1 MFGVLFLH
9 LLLDLDIAI
18 LMHTFESAFESL
30 TETDIKVMFTWH
42 WTVFWPAENLTG
54 YFVYMEPFHC
64 FLCSQR
70 TLNSLVPKC
79 LYDEGGSI

>member
-30 TETDIKVMFTWH
+30 IETDIKVI
-42 WTVFWPAENLTG
+42 
-54 YFVYMEPFHC
+54 FVRH
-64 FLCSQR
+64 
-70 TLNSLVPKC
+70 
-79 LYDEGGSI
+79 

>member
-1 MFGVLFLH
+1 MFGVLLLH

-42 WTVFWPAENLTG
+42 
-54 YFVYMEPFHC
+54 
-64 FLCSQR
+64 
-70 TLNSLVPKC
+70 
-79 LYDEGGSI
+79 